1 MGLPSQKRTKS
12 SKRRRASH
20 FALKKIA
27 LEKCPKC
34 GKPKKPHY
42 ACSFCGSYKGKTV
55 LTIKAKKKTPKQK
68 EQDRKAKAKAKQ
80 EKKSKKTD
88 A

>member
-20 FALKKIA
+20 FALKKTS
-27 LEKCPKC
+27 LGKCPQC
-34 GKPKKPHY
+34 GKPQKPHH
-42 ACSFCGSYKGKTV
+42 ACAFCGSYKGKTI
-55 LTIKAKKKTPKQK
+55 LTIKTKKKTLKQK
-68 EQDRKAKAKAKQ
+68 EQERKSQKQ
-80 EKKSKKTD
+80 NKKSKKTD